1 MKDIASAFQQESGIM
16 VELSFGSSGNFA
28 RQIIQGAP
36 FRIFLSADAK
46 YIDLLT
52 ENGLN
57 LLADIEYS
65 RGRIVIFIPKGSP
78 LFDSTDLQSAIAKL
92 SRKEFKRLVIANPG
106 HAPFGVEICVSLLSE
121 GIHIMNTA

>member
-1 MKDIASAFQQESGIM
+1 M

-28 RQIIQGAP
+28 RQIIRGAP